1 VILRE
6 EDQGLKG
13 WDEVIEIKKLIK
25 EGRSISEV
33 ARRLKMDRKTVRKYR
48 DRPVGEIAE
57 GFCKARQRSRK
68 IDRYQEWIQS
78 RVEAMAEDGVI
89 NAQAMLH
96 DLRALGYRGS
106 ARTLR
111 RYVGRLRVKHQ
122 KKRRIYE
129 PFETAPG
136 QQAMVDLGE
145 KRKLRISGRRQ
156 PVYFVAMVLSYS
168 RKKYAEWYDRPIDTQ
183 TFIEFHHRAFQ
194 YFEGIPRQVVYDQSK
209 LAVLSEQYGEVEF
222 NTDFYGCAQWCGFEP
237 YICRKFD
244 PETKGKIES
253 VIRYAKRGFLPGR
266 SFDNLADLSNQ
277 WQRWLNE
284 VADAKP
290 HETTRRV
297 PQQVWEQEKPHLQ
310 PLARTP
316 FRARPVFRTQQVYD
330 DGFVK
335 VLGNRYSVPASH
347 HGREVKV
354 RVSEE
359 KVEIRSLQDDLLY
372 THWRS
377 LEKGKRFKVNA
388 HYEKQYQVP
397 TEQLTAELLSLYE
410 SLQLSEQLKKNF
422 PRHYRE
428 QCRQIIALGKQYDR
442 QILKQAVRRLIEHG
456 CVSYKNL
463 RVTARYLESRQTL
476 SKTFNSHV
484 DRDAQLPPDLGLE
497 ARPSDYYD
505 CFLEV
510 ES

>member
-1 VILRE
+1 
-6 EDQGLKG
+6 LKG
-13 WDEVIEIKKLIK
+13 WDEVIEIKRLIK
-25 EGRSISEV
+25 EGLTVSEV

-48 DRPVGEIAE
+48 DLGVGDIAE
-57 GFCKARQRSRK
+57 GFSGAKQRSRK
-68 IDRYQEWIQS
+68 IERYQQWIQS
-78 RVEAMAEDGVI
+78 RVKSMADDGVI
-89 NAQAMLH
+89 NAQAMFH
-96 DLRALGYRGS
+96 DLQALGYVGS

-111 RYVGRLRVKHQ
+111 RYVARLREKHQ
-122 KKRRIYE
+122 KKRRIFE
-129 PFETAPG
+129 PFETAAG
-136 QQAMVDLGE
+136 YQAMVDLGE
-145 KRKLRISGRRQ
+145 KRKLRISGTRQ

-168 RKKYAEWYDRPIDTQ
+168 RKKYVEWYDRPIDTQ

-194 YFEGIPRQVVYDQSK
+194 YFEGIPRQIVYDQSK
-209 LAVLSEQYGEVEF
+209 LIVLSEQYGEVEF
-222 NTDFYGCAQWCGFEP
+222 NTDFYGCAQWCGFKP

-266 SFDNLADLSNQ
+266 SFDDLADLNNQ

-297 PQQVWEQEKPHLQ
+297 PHEAWEQEKPHLQ
-310 PLARTP
+310 PLAQTP
-316 FRARPVFRTQQVYD
+316 FRAQPVFRIQQVSD

-347 HGREVKV
+347 HGRDVKV
-354 RVSEE
+354 RVSQE
-359 KVEIRSLQDDLLY
+359 KVEIRSLKDDLLY

-377 LEKGKRFKVNA
+377 LQKGKRFKISA
-388 HYEKQYQVP
+388 HYEKQYKVS
-397 TEQLTAELLSLYE
+397 TEQLTAELLSLYQSRE
-410 SLQLSEQLKKNF
+410 LSEQLQRNF

-428 QCRQIIALGKQYDR
+428 QSRQIIALSKHYDLE
-442 QILKQAVRRLIEHG
+442 ILKQAVSRLIDHG

-463 RVTARYLESRQTL
+463 KATARYLESHQTL
-476 SKTFNSHV
+476 SKAFQGCV
-484 DRDAQLPPDLGLE
+484 DRQTQRPPDLGLE
-497 ARPSDYYD
+497 LRPSDYYD
-505 CFLEV
+505 CLLEV

>member
-1 VILRE
+1 M
-6 EDQGLKG
+6 KG
-13 WDEVIEIKKLIK
+13 WEEVIEIKKLIE
-25 EGRSISEV
+25 EGRKVSEV
-33 ARRLKMDRKTVRKYR
+33 ARRLGMDRKTVRKYR
-48 DRPVGEIAE
+48 DLPIEQIAE
-57 GFCKARQRSRK
+57 GFCKAKCRSRK
-68 IDRYQEWIQS
+68 IDRYREWIRS

-89 NAQAMLH
+89 NAQALFH
-96 DLRALGYRGS
+96 DLQALGYSGS

-111 RYVGRLRVKHQ
+111 RYVGRLREKHQ
-122 KKRRIYE
+122 KKRRIFE

-136 QQAMVDLGE
+136 HQAMLDLGE
-145 KRKLRISGRRQ
+145 KRKLRIAGGRQ
-156 PVYFVAMVLSYS
+156 SVYFIAMVLSFS

-194 YFEGIPRQVVYDQSK
+194 YFEGVPHQVVYDQTK

-222 NTDFYGCAQWCGFEP
+222 NTDFYGCVRWCGFKP

-266 SFDNLADLSNQ
+266 SFDNLADLSDQ

-290 HETTRRV
+290 HETTGRV
-297 PQQVWEQEKPHLQ
+297 PQEAWEEEKTHLQ

-316 FRARPVFRTQQVYD
+316 FRAQPVFRTQQVYD

-335 VLGNRYSVPASH
+335 VLGNRYSVPAAH
-347 HGREVKV
+347 HGRDVKV
-354 RVSEE
+354 RVCQD
-359 KVEIRSLQDDLLY
+359 KVEIRSLDGELLY

-377 LEKGKRFKVNA
+377 LEKGKRFKIDA
-388 HYEKQYQVP
+388 HYEKPYRVP

-410 SLQLSEQLKKNF
+410 SQALSEELKKNF

-428 QCRQIIALGKQYDR
+428 QSRQIIALGKQYDLG
-442 QILKQAVRRLIEHG
+442 ILKRAVRRLVEHG

-463 RVTARYLESRQTL
+463 KATARYLESHEALCQAVH
-476 SKTFNSHV
+476 NPV
-484 DRDAQLPPDLGLE
+484 DWAAQLPPDLGLE
-497 ARPSDYYD
+497 VRSGAYYD